1 MSIQRRRPNHKRR
14 GFTLMELLLVMA
26 ILVIMA
32 SLVGFAFLGAQRD
45 ATSDATRHQ
54 ISTLKT
60 ACKAYKMKVY
70 SFPNG
75 LQDLVQ
81 KPANLTKAKW
91 PRPFLD
97 LDTLPANMQIVDPW
111 GKPFTYSKDEQN
123 DRVFI
128 TSAGPDGI
136 PNTEDDVPQPDEVA
150 K

>member
-1 MSIQRRRPNHKRR
+1 MKFQRRNLFRKRR

-32 SLVGFAFLGAQRD
+32 SLVGFAFLGAQKD

-60 ACKAYKMKVY
+60 ACKAYKMKML
-70 SFPNG
+70 SFPSN

-81 KPANLTKAKW
+81 KPANVSSAKW
-91 PRPFLD
+91 TRPFLD
-97 LDTLPANMQIVDPW
+97 LDTLPADLQIRDPW
-111 GKPFTYSKDEQN
+111 GNQFEYRADEQN
-123 DRVFI
+123 DRVYI
-128 TSAGPDGI
+128 VSAGPDGSMNTDDDI
-136 PNTEDDVPQPDEVA
+136 PRPDEVA